1 MALQLSPENQA
12 RITELLERGE
22 YPDAD
27 AVIARALDVLSERQS
42 LVHLREMIAKS
53 AEQANRGEL
62 IGYNREFRENAMR
75 SALRR
80 FAEGDVP
87 NPDVCP

>member
-27 AVIARALDVLSERQS
+27 AVIARARC
-42 LVHLREMIAKS
+42 A
-53 AEQANRGEL
+53 
-62 IGYNREFRENAMR
+62 FRTPEP
-75 SALRR
+75 
-80 FAEGDVP
+80 G
-87 NPDVCP
+87 